1 MKKFPPIII
10 DITETIHVKITLTSN
25 SYTHIYYPITMVIL
39 ITGRPTIVIPFI
51 RNINNRYCFNYDHH
65 YSRCPYFDL
74 NLLIQENI
82 IIKNNGYGYLSNSIL
97 LQLI

>member
-10 DITETIHVKITLTSN
+10 DITETIRVKITSD
-25 SYTHIYYPITMVIL
+25 SYTDIYYPITMVIL
-39 ITGRPTIVIPFI
+39 IKYKPIAIIPFI
-51 RNINNRYCFNYDHH
+51 INSNNCYCFNYDHH
-65 YSRCPYFDL
+65 CSKWPHFDL